1 MSVSR
6 LSGTPGGV
14 ARRPGPA
21 PAWFAANRRNIL
33 VALALFALSEVVAW
47 IVAAA
52 YGHWG
57 LGEALDLRSFCRWD
71 CGWYG
76 GIVRYGYHA
85 APAYHPAG
93 DAANW
98 AFFPLW
104 PALAGGFRWL
114 TGLREDYSLL
124 LLGSLVLLLCI
135 FLFIV
140 FVEDHGIAIGPW
152 LAGSLVAFN
161 PYVLYAHAGYT
172 EPLYFALGTGA
183 LLALRRDRWLA
194 AGLLGGAC
202 SATRLVGTFLVLPML
217 VRFVGRDH
225 GGGGARSVPPLEKLL
240 GIALVPLGVTLFGWH
255 LYGLTGDLLA
265 FAHIQ
270 VAWQHELRN
279 PLDVWWQAFRHP
291 GGSMFAALI
300 ALWALLAAVHLWRR
314 RMPEYGL
321 LLVATSLLPLCTTI
335 VSMPR
340 YVFWQPVFL
349 LGLADVMGR
358 RLVALLVIP
367 ASLVGGVLM
376 IIAWFAGLPFVV

>member
-6 LSGTPGGV
+6 FSGTP
-14 ARRPGPA
+14 AGPA
-21 PAWFAANRRNIL
+21 PARFAAYRRQFL
-33 VALALFALSEVVAW
+33 VALALFAASEIVAG

-57 LGEALDLRSFCRWD
+57 LGEALDLRYFCRWD

-76 GIVRYGYHA
+76 GIVRDGYHA
-85 APAYHPAG
+85 APAYHEAG

-104 PALAGGFRWL
+104 PALAGALRWL

-124 LLGSLVLLLCI
+124 LLGNLFLLLCI

-161 PYVLYAHAGYT
+161 PYVLYAHTGYT

-183 LLALRRDRWLA
+183 LLALRRDRWIA
-194 AGLLGGAC
+194 AGLLGGAS
-202 SATRLVGTFLVLPML
+202 SATRLVGAFLVLPML
-217 VRFVGRDH
+217 VRFVGRDRPA
-225 GGGGARSVPPLEKLL
+225 GGRAGPAPPPLEKLL
-240 GIALVPLGVTLFGWH
+240 GIALVPLGVSLFGWH
-255 LYGLTGDLLA
+255 LYGITGDLLA

-270 VAWQHELRN
+270 VAWHHELGN

-300 ALWALLAAVHLWRR
+300 ALGALLAAVHLWRR

-321 LLVATSLLPLCTTI
+321 LLAATTLLPLSTTI

-349 LGLADVMGR
+349 LVLADVMQR
-358 RLVALLVIP
+358 RLVTLLVLP
-367 ASLVGGVLM
+367 ASLIGGVLM
-376 IIAWFAGLPFVV
+376 IIAWFAGRSFVV